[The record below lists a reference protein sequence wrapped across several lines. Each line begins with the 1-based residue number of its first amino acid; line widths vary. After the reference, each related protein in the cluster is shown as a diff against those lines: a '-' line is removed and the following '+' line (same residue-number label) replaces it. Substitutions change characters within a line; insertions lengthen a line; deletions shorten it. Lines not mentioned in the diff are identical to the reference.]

1 MSRPHDGC
9 NEYGQPTGYPVDTT
23 PPWPRPERTTL
34 TGRYTTLVPLE
45 PTHAADL
52 HDAFMQAPDGRAYTY
67 LFDERAQSVGELR
80 ERFVRMRAD
89 EHTLHHAVIDRAT
102 SRPVGHAALMRIDAA
117 MGVVEIGHITMSPRL
132 QRTRMATEMLALFMG
147 HVFDTLGYR
156 RFEWKCDALNA
167 PSRRAAERFGFRFEG
182 IFRQAVVYKGRN
194 RDTAWYSIVDHEW
207 PALRAGYAA
216 WLDPANFDQEGCQLR
231 SLTTCRAEAG

>member
-1 MSRPHDGC
+1 MSRPHDSR
-9 NEYGQPTGYPVDTT
+9 NEYGQPTGYPVRTA

-34 TGRYTTLVPLE
+34 SGRYTTLVPLE
-45 PTHAADL
+45 PAHAENL
-52 HDAFMQAPDGRAYTY
+52 HEAFMQAPDGRAYTY
-67 LFDERAQSVGELR
+67 LFDERANSVGELH

-89 EHTLHHAVIDRAT
+89 ENTLHHAVIDRAT
-102 SRPVGHAALMRIDAA
+102 DRPVGHAALMRIDTA
-117 MGVVEIGHITMSPRL
+117 MGVIEVGHITMSPLL

-194 RDTAWYSIVDHEW
+194 RDTAWYSVVDHEW
-207 PALRAGYAA
+207 PALRAEIG
-216 WLDPANFDQEGCQLR
+216 
-231 SLTTCRAEAG
+231 RAHV